1 MKFTGQFLGAKIDI
15 DKYQQ
20 QLQEAMID
28 ALEEG
33 ARIWLQ
39 AVVGRVPLWSGMA
52 RGSLIELREL
62 VSGKIAFSPLKAKS
76 RVPAGRSLGT
86 AEPNYEQDKVTITIT
101 TDVPHYTE
109 QEYRSGVSPTAPWHS
124 LMAGAT
130 AFKSYAEST
139 KFLMPKLKPVKI
151 KRI

>member
-1 MKFTGQFLGAKIDI
+1 MKFTGQFLGAKIDV

-28 ALEEG
+28 ALHEG
-33 ARIWLQ
+33 AKIWLQ
-39 AVVGRVPLWSGMA
+39 AVVGKVPLWSGMA
-52 RGSLIELREL
+52 RASLLELSEL
-62 VSGKIAFSPLKAKS
+62 VSGQIVFSPLKAKS
-76 RVPAGRSLGT
+76 RIPAGRSLGT
-86 AEPNYEQDKVTITIT
+86 AEQDIEQDRVTITIT

-124 LMAGAT
+124 LMAGAI

-139 KFLMPKLKPVKI
+139 KFLMPKLNPVKI
-151 KRI
+151 KGI